1 MNKSVLIVAK
11 KFVCAF
17 CVFISKGKSFN
28 FIVSNAGGVDHR
40 HLLKEHDYR
49 KNI

>member
-1 MNKSVLIVAK
+1 MNKYVLIKGK

-17 CVFISKGKSFN
+17 CNFIWGGKGFS

-40 HLLKEHDYR
+40 HLFKEHR
-49 KNI
+49 Q

>member
-1 MNKSVLIVAK
+1 MIKNVLTDAK

-17 CVFISKGKSFN
+17 CVFISKGRSFN

-40 HLLKEHDYR
+40 HLLKEHHYR
-49 KNI
+49 KII